1 MSIRYRFLF
10 LAIIS
15 QLSIVT
21 AIASPRTHNHR
32 YVPQT
37 IHQPHH
43 AVISK
48 TAKTKMQS
56 LAAIA

>member
-15 QLSIVT
+15 QLGIST
-21 AIASPRTHNHR
+21 AIAASHTHHR
-32 YVPQT
+32 NA
-37 IHQPHH
+37 HQQHPT
-43 AVISK
+43 AISK